1 MASVSPPFSLIACTL
16 LWVLIG
22 SYFVCLFWLASFVVC
37 RSLSSYPWSTGE
49 DSREHEERAR
59 SISWSGQVE
68 LQYHLRSC
76 SMIVWSREV
85 INSLLPLEWLVSNF
99 SFQYHPRITH
109 WGHENKG
116 DNNKTKEAMESYD
129 KNRSCALS
137 MEWSLFSKWC
147 ASCIT
152 LGFAISKVPCLVW
165 WHIKKDTDVL
175 DVVER
180 TIVNICVER

>member
-1 MASVSPPFSLIACTL
+1 MASVFPPFSLIACTL

-68 LQYHLRSC
+68 LQYHLRAC

-85 INSLLPLEWLVSNF
+85 INSLLPLEWLVSKF
-99 SFQYHPRITH
+99 SFQYHTRITH
-109 WGHENKG
+109 WSHENKG
-116 DNNKTKEAMESYD
+116 DDNKTKEAMESLVIYRM
-129 KNRSCALS
+129 NALQLINLS
-137 MEWSLFSKWC
+137 FSWTWVHTRWSLLVFI
-147 ASCIT
+147 CIGEKGH
-152 LGFAISKVPCLVW
+152 LF
-165 WHIKKDTDVL
+165 
-175 DVVER
+175 
-180 TIVNICVER
+180 